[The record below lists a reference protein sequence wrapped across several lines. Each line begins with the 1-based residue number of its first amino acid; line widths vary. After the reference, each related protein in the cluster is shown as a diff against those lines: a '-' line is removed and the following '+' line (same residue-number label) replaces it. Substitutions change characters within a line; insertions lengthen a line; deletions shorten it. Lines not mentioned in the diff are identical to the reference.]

1 MYPNL
6 LGQKAFHK
14 LTDEDMGR
22 IINVSRNSYSQKI
35 RSGRFYP
42 DECKKYCEY
51 FHKSFEFLFETE
63 EIMKEVG

>member
-6 LGQKAFHK
+6 LWQKAFHK

-63 EIMKEVG
+63 EMKEVG